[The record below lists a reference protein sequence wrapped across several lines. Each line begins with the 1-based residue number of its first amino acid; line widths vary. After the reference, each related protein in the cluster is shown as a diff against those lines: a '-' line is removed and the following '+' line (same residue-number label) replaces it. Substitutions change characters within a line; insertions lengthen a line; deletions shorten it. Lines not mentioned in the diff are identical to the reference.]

1 MQFPDAFEFNE
12 WMLIRLTDY
21 LYDNSCNNFL
31 YNSMQER
38 EAAYGYSPVGASCW
52 SLLRTNDSE
61 FKNPYYCATNHGV
74 LAISLQ
80 APLQVWVSYL
90 KRWTA
95 RPMDGRIIEAAS
107 EEKKE
112 SKLPKSFVGR
122 SNYAAST
129 TWPAP
134 DAHWIFRTI
143 SFCPCIIMAILV
155 AVVFGL
161 CVFGFLLT
169 GRPATD
175 VSTVGFETRQTLIAN
190 RQHTFDLVQG
200 YSWFADTPP
209 GYSLAQ
215 SGAAVPLVIDPPTWH
230 ECDSCKRSIEIVAHS
245 NSTTASNL
253 EENDAFNTLTAKRL
267 RSLCMLEQNVISL
280 SSYEKEC
287 AQTYD
292 EQGESRCC
300 AVQSVPR
307 MMLQENSLL
316 CQTISEDTVQN
327 ALSILCSCSAT
338 NPSAECAPSSIQC
351 ANALD
356 GVCGAVGMVACGDI
370 CVPVGTQEQRRTAEL
385 CGYPRLR
392 SDLLDVGFDGQG
404 ARYVRSRICLRSS
417 GVAADPESTDQVTQ
431 MILGNL
437 TEWFDEYP
445 EPDSGAYTVYS
456 DELFN
461 AVVTGYLRQDVLR
474 VRFAMLLVYIVAV
487 LLSSSM
493 FVPLLGMLHAI
504 FAWPLAYSLYG
515 GILGYEWF
523 PCSSYM
529 SVFLVLCL
537 GMDDMFVFCDM
548 WSSSPAC
555 PPAARMTWVWQRIGT
570 PALAS
575 TLSTGLTLYA
585 NMISF
590 TAPVRLFSIF
600 MVCLVLVRFLLFCA
614 WLPVVMMIRHVTITS
629 CGDKVRGVQ
638 GSARIYTDGTRCCCC
653 RTLSLCLRGWQG
665 LLWSCRWPLF
675 VTFGLASIILGL
687 FASHEAERAEP
698 RLALL
703 ADDHMFQQ
711 HLQASSQ
718 FATDPASN
726 DMGTG
731 VVIHM

>member
-31 YNSMQER
+31 YNSIQER
-38 EAAYGYSPVGASCW
+38 EAAFGYSPVGASCW
-52 SLLRTNDSE
+52 SLLRANDSE

-90 KRWTA
+90 KRWKT
-95 RPMDGRIIEAAS
+95 RPLDGRIIEAAVS
-107 EEKKE
+107 EEKKQ
-112 SKLPKSFVGR
+112 SKLPKSIVER
-122 SNYAAST
+122 SSYAASE

-134 DAHWIFRTI
+134 DAHWIFRTV
-143 SFCPCIIMAILV
+143 SFCPCIVMAIVV
-155 AVVFGL
+155 AIVCGA

-169 GRPATD
+169 GRPAID
-175 VSTVGFETRQTLIAN
+175 VSTIGFETRQTLIADQ
-190 RQHTFDLVQG
+190 QHTFELVRD
-200 YSWFADTPP
+200 YPWFEDSPS

-215 SGAAVPLVIDPPTWH
+215 SGAAVPLAIDPSTWH
-230 ECDSCKRSIEIVAHS
+230 ECDSCERSIEVVAHS
-245 NSTTASNL
+245 SSTTASNL
-253 EENDAFNTLTAKRL
+253 EDNDEFNTFTAKRL
-267 RSLCMLEQNVISL
+267 RSLCMLEQNVIST
-280 SSYEKEC
+280 SSYENEC
-287 AQTYD
+287 AQYD

-307 MMLQENSLL
+307 MMLQANTSS
-316 CQTISEDTVQN
+316 CQTINEGTVQN
-327 ALSILCSCSAT
+327 ALNILCSCSAT
-338 NPSAECAPSSIQC
+338 NPSAECAPSVEC
-351 ANALD
+351 ANAFD
-356 GVCGAVGMVACGDI
+356 GVCGAVGMIACGDI
-370 CVPVGTQEQRRTAEL
+370 CVPVGTQEQRRAAEL

-392 SDLLDVGFDGQG
+392 SDLVDVGFDGQG
-404 ARYVRSRICLRSS
+404 ARYVRSRICLRRS
-417 GVAADPESTDQVTQ
+417 GVTADPESTDEVTQ
-431 MILGNL
+431 MVLGNL

-461 AVVTGYLRQDVLR
+461 AVVTGHLRQDMLR
-474 VRFAMLLVYIVAV
+474 VGFALVLVYIVAV
-487 LLSSSM
+487 LLSSSI
-493 FVPLLGMLHAI
+493 FVPLLGILHAI
-504 FAWPLAYSLYG
+504 VAWPLAYSLYG

-523 PCSSYM
+523 PCSSYV

-555 PPAARMTWVWQRIGT
+555 PPAARMTWVWHRIGT

-575 TLSTGLTLYA
+575 TLSTGFTLYA

-600 MVCLVLVRFLLFCA
+600 MVCLVIVRFLLFCV
-614 WLPVVMMIRHVTITS
+614 WLPVITLTRHVTIKS
-629 CGDKVRGVQ
+629 CGDKLRGVHGPAQ
-638 GSARIYTDGTRCCCC
+638 LHKDGTRCCLCH
-653 RTLSLCLRGWQG
+653 TLSLALRGWQG
-665 LLWSCRWPLF
+665 MLWSCRWPLF
-675 VTFGLASIILGL
+675 VTFGLASVILGL

-703 ADDHMFQQ
+703 SDDHMFQQ
-711 HLQASSQ
+711 HLQASAQ
-718 FATDPASN
+718 FSTDPTAN
-726 DMGTG
+726 DMETG
-731 VVIHM
+731 VVVHM